1 MGIHVLRKTQV
12 IKSTV
17 AAAWDFFSNPGNLAK
32 ITPKELDFVVIT
44 NLPERVY
51 PGLMIEYCVRPLFG
65 IPARWLTEITHVE
78 QGRFFVDEQRV
89 GPYKIW
95 HHEHH
100 FKDLGD
106 GRVELVDVVTYV
118 VPFGIFGEMVRP
130 FLVEPQLKK
139 IFDHRERAV
148 AELFA

>member
-1 MGIHVLRKTQV
+1 MGIHVLRKAQI
-12 IKSTV
+12 IKTDIRT
-17 AAAWDFFSNPGNLAK
+17 AWDFFSNPANLAK

-44 NLPERVY
+44 KLPERIY
-51 PGLMIEYCVRPLFG
+51 PGLMIEYRVRPLFG

-78 QGRFFVDEQRV
+78 DGKFFVDEQRV

-106 GRVELVDVVTYV
+106 GRVEATDIVTYV
-118 VPFGIFGEMVRP
+118 VPFGILGEIVRP
-130 FLVEPQLKK
+130 FLVEPQLRK
-139 IFDHRERAV
+139 IFDFRETAV
-148 AELFA
+148 AKLFP

>member
-1 MGIHVLRKTQV
+1 MGVHVLRKTQV

-17 AAAWDFFSNPGNLAK
+17 AAAWDFFSNPVNLAK

-44 NLPERVY
+44 DLPARVY
-51 PGLMIEYCVRPLFG
+51 PGLMIEYRVRPLFG

-78 QGRFFVDEQRV
+78 EGRFFVDEQRV

-100 FKDLGD
+100 FKELGD
-106 GRVELVDVVTYV
+106 GRVELIDIVTYV
-118 VPFGIFGEMVRP
+118 IPFGIFGELVRP

-139 IFDHRERAV
+139 IFDHREKAV

>member
-44 NLPERVY
+44 ELPARVY
-51 PGLMIEYCVRPLFG
+51 PGLMIEYRVRPLFG

-78 QGRFFVDEQRV
+78 EGRFFVDEQRV
-89 GPYKIW
+89 GPYNTIS
-95 HHEHH
+95 
-100 FKDLGD
+100 
-106 GRVELVDVVTYV
+106 
-118 VPFGIFGEMVRP
+118 
-130 FLVEPQLKK
+130 
-139 IFDHRERAV
+139 
-148 AELFA
+148 

>member
-17 AAAWDFFSNPGNLAK
+17 AAAWDFFSNPNNLAK
-32 ITPKELDFVVIT
+32 ITPKELDFVVFT
-44 NLPERVY
+44 DLPARVY
-51 PGLMIEYCVRPLFG
+51 PGLMIEYRVRPLFG

-78 QGRFFVDEQRV
+78 DGSFFVDEQRV

-106 GRVELVDVVTYV
+106 GRVELIDIVTYV
-118 VPFGIFGEMVRP
+118 IPFGILGEIVRP
-130 FLVEPQLKK
+130 FLVEPQLMK
-139 IFDHRERAV
+139 IFNHREKAV